1 MLLQL
6 HPFLPPSVYH
16 RAIVILE
23 SNLGYLELH
32 GLLQSRCRETI
43 SAEQAQRVLK
53 DLIFERWLKQGC
65 EDRTDTLKMVGL
77 IDIFLPFFPLEA
89 EHLRA
94 LFESR
99 LKERS
104 EALEASGIG
113 RLVWQSEVVDHLLS
127 LVEFDG
133 AYPIEGA
140 KEVGILLTKT
150 VSRPVRLWAERVH
163 GPGGNRREHA
173 AAHVLPECRLVVVR
187 PPSRPP
193 SLECA

>member
-1 MLLQL
+1 MN
-6 HPFLPPSVYH
+6 PPSGPTARPR

-32 GLLQSRCRETI
+32 ELLKRHGRDAI

-53 DLIFERWLKQGC
+53 DLIFERWTRQAC

-89 EHLRA
+89 AHLRE
-94 LFESR
+94 LFVRR
-99 LKERS
+99 LAERG
-104 EALEASGIG
+104 EALEAAGLG
-113 RLVWQSEVVDHLLS
+113 RLSWEPAVIDHLLA

-140 KEVGILLTKT
+140 KEVGILLSKT
-150 VSRPVRLWAERVH
+150 VSRPVRVWAEAARQFQMK
-163 GPGGNRREHA
+163 GGSGTT
-173 AAHVLPECRLVVVR
+173 LPECRLTVVR
-187 PPSRPP
+187 PKGLPP
-193 SLECA
+193 YLTCA